1 MSVLYKAL
9 QKAEKENELR
19 QSASSASGFD
29 PQRLAASGALKV
41 TGGRGLT
48 LNRLAM
54 IGVFIVA
61 VGGGIAF
68 VMLQDSLMPPSGKQ
82 VASAPPPA
90 PPVIQPPAAPEPAAQ
105 TAVPSA
111 PIPSAPAAGT
121 AAPAATPPSTNPTAD
136 AAPPAQP
143 LAPTPASASADVA
156 ATPAVPP
163 AAPPAA
169 AAPAVA
175 TPAETQ
181 VAEAPPAAA
190 KPETPKPAAPRTPQ
204 KAEPMPTLAANSPA
218 RMLSPPIS
226 ISRSEFALAGVGN
239 QVSVREV
246 SKTARS
252 NAAAG
257 YDALIRGS
265 YDMALGFYDDALKE
279 EPNSILALLGRG
291 AALQKLGRGQDAQ
304 GAYESVLKLD
314 PENREALTN
323 LTTVAAERAPQEA
336 LTRLLD
342 LERQYATFSP
352 IKAQIGL
359 AYAKL
364 GSLPQALDYF
374 RRALALAPDTVM
386 YHYNMALV
394 LDHLGRRDQ
403 AVASYERVLASISG
417 GRGPSEL
424 SATEIERRVRFLR
437 AR

>member
-19 QSASSASGFD
+19 QSASSESGFD
-29 PQRLAASGALKV
+29 PQRLAASGALKAA
-41 TGGRGLT
+41 GGRGLMF
-48 LNRLAM
+48 NRIAM
-54 IGVFIVA
+54 IGIFIVA
-61 VGGGIAF
+61 VGGGVAF
-68 VMLQDSLMPPSGKQ
+68 VMFQDSLMPPATQ

-90 PPVIQPPAAPEPAAQ
+90 PPVMQPPAAAESAA
-105 TAVPSA
+105 PN
-111 PIPSAPAAGT
+111 
-121 AAPAATPPSTNPTAD
+121 AAPAAASVAANAPAAPATAPAAD
-136 AAPPAQP
+136 AVPPAQP
-143 LAPTPASASADVA
+143 
-156 ATPAVPP
+156 
-163 AAPPAA
+163 AAPAPATAEAA
-169 AAPAVA
+169 AAPAA
-175 TPAETQ
+175 PAEASSAETQ
-181 VAEAPPAAA
+181 VAAAPPAAA
-190 KPETPKPAAPRTPQ
+190 KPEAPKSAPPRTPQ
-204 KAEPMPTLAANSPA
+204 KTEPMPTLAADSPA

-226 ISRSEFALAGVGN
+226 ISRSEFALEGVGN

-265 YDMALGFYDDALKE
+265 YEMALGFYDDALKE

-291 AALQKLGRGQDAQ
+291 AALQKLGRGPDAQ
-304 GAYESVLKLD
+304 SAYEGVLKLD

-323 LTTVAAERAPQEA
+323 LTTVAAERTPQEA
-336 LTRLLD
+336 LARLLD

-359 AYAKL
+359 AYAKV
-364 GSLPQALDYF
+364 GSLQQALDYF
-374 RRALALAPDTVM
+374 RRAIALAPDTVM

>member
-1 MSVLYKAL
+1 METQL
-9 QKAEKENELR
+9 
-19 QSASSASGFD
+19 
-29 PQRLAASGALKV
+29 
-41 TGGRGLT
+41 
-48 LNRLAM
+48 
-54 IGVFIVA
+54 
-61 VGGGIAF
+61 
-68 VMLQDSLMPPSGKQ
+68 
-82 VASAPPPA
+82 
-90 PPVIQPPAAPEPAAQ
+90 
-105 TAVPSA
+105 
-111 PIPSAPAAGT
+111 
-121 AAPAATPPSTNPTAD
+121 
-136 AAPPAQP
+136 
-143 LAPTPASASADVA
+143 
-156 ATPAVPP
+156 
-163 AAPPAA
+163 A
-169 AAPAVA
+169 AAPA
-175 TPAETQ
+175 
-181 VAEAPPAAA
+181 
-190 KPETPKPAAPRTPQ
+190 KPEASKPTAPRTPQ
-204 KAEPMPTLAANSPA
+204 KGEAMPTLAPSSPA

-239 QVSVREV
+239 QVTVREV

-252 NAAAG
+252 NAASG

-291 AALQKLGRGQDAQ
+291 AALQKLGRGQEAQ

-323 LTTVAAERAPQEA
+323 LTAVAAERAPQEA

-364 GSLPQALDYF
+364 GSLQQALDYF

-403 AVASYERVLASISG
+403 AVVSYERVLASISG

>member
-19 QSASSASGFD
+19 QSESGFD
-29 PQRLAASGALKV
+29 PNRLAASGALKAA
-41 TGGRGLT
+41 GGRGPS
-48 LNRLAM
+48 LNRIAM
-54 IGVFIVA
+54 AGIFILA
-61 VGGGIAF
+61 VGGGVAF
-68 VMLQDSLMPPSGKQ
+68 VIFQDSLLPPGTTQ
-82 VASAPPPA
+82 VASVPPPAAPVMQPPPA
-90 PPVIQPPAAPEPAAQ
+90 PAGAPLVSDTAKPGEPA
-105 TAVPSA
+105 P
-111 PIPSAPAAGT
+111 PIAAGT
-121 AAPAATPPSTNPTAD
+121 AAA
-136 AAPPAQP
+136 
-143 LAPTPASASADVA
+143 
-156 ATPAVPP
+156 P
-163 AAPPAA
+163 AAPASTTEVPAPAEAKAAETQISETPAA
-169 AAPAVA
+169 ETPAAETPA
-175 TPAETQ
+175 AETQ
-181 VAEAPPAAA
+181 VAAAPPATA
-190 KPETPKPAAPRTPQ
+190 KPDAPKPVAPRMPQ
-204 KAEPMPTLAANSPA
+204 KAEPMPTLAADSPA

-226 ISRSEFALAGVGN
+226 IRRSEFDLAGVGN
-239 QVSVREV
+239 QVTVREV

-257 YDALIRGS
+257 YDALVRGS

-304 GAYESVLKLD
+304 GAYEAVLKLD
-314 PENREALTN
+314 AANREALTN
-323 LTTVAAERAPQEA
+323 LTAVAAERAPQEA

-352 IKAQIGL
+352 LKAQIGL
-359 AYAKL
+359 TYAKL

-374 RRALALAPDTVM
+374 RRAIALSPDTVM

-417 GRGPSEL
+417 GRG
-424 SATEIERRVRFLR
+424 SAEISPVEIERRVRFLR

>member
-19 QSASSASGFD
+19 QSGPSDSGFD
-29 PQRLAASGALKV
+29 PQRLAASGALKA
-41 TGGRGLT
+41 TAGRGLM
-48 LNRLAM
+48 LNRAAM
-54 IGVFIVA
+54 AAIFIVA
-61 VGGGIAF
+61 VGGGVAF
-68 VMLQDSLMPPSGKQ
+68 VMFQDTLMPPAAPQ
-82 VASAPPPA
+82 VAAAPPL
-90 PPVIQPPAAPEPAAQ
+90 PPVMQPPAAP
-105 TAVPSA
+105 A
-111 PIPSAPAAGT
+111 PETTAPA
-121 AAPAATPPSTNPTAD
+121 S
-136 AAPPAQP
+136 
-143 LAPTPASASADVA
+143 TPAV
-156 ATPAVPP
+156 VPP
-163 AAPPAA
+163 AAEPAA
-169 AAPAVA
+169 AEPASSAPASPVA
-175 TPAETQ
+175 TAVDETKPAETQ
-181 VAEAPPAAA
+181 IAAAPPVAA
-190 KPETPKPAAPRTPQ
+190 KPEAPKASAPRTPQ
-204 KAEPMPTLAANSPA
+204 KPEAMPNIPADSPA

-226 ISRSEFALAGVGN
+226 ISRSEFELAGVGN
-239 QVSVREV
+239 QVTVREV

-257 YDALIRGS
+257 YDALVRGS

-279 EPNSILALLGRG
+279 EPNSVLALLGRG

-304 GAYESVLKLD
+304 GAYEGVLKLD
-314 PENREALTN
+314 AENREALTN
-323 LTTVAAERAPQEA
+323 LTAVAAERAPQEA
-336 LTRLLD
+336 LARLLD

-386 YHYNMALV
+386 YQYNMALV

-417 GRGPSEL
+417 GRGPIEL

>member
-19 QSASSASGFD
+19 QSASESGFD
-29 PQRLAASGALKV
+29 PSRLAASGALKA
-41 TGGRGLT
+41 TGGRGLM
-48 LNRLAM
+48 LNRVAM
-54 IGVFIVA
+54 AAIFIVA
-61 VGGGIAF
+61 VGGGVAF
-68 VMLQDSLMPPSGKQ
+68 VMFQDSLIPPAGPQ

-90 PPVIQPPAAPEPAAQ
+90 PSVMQPPAAAELAGAAPTAPAPAAAPVTDASQ
-105 TAVPSA
+105 PAQPSA
-111 PIPSAPAAGT
+111 PVPAEPNA
-121 AAPAATPPSTNPTAD
+121 
-136 AAPPAQP
+136 
-143 LAPTPASASADVA
+143 
-156 ATPAVPP
+156 
-163 AAPPAA
+163 
-169 AAPAVA
+169 
-175 TPAETQ
+175 AETQ
-181 VAEAPPAAA
+181 VASAPSEASKADAPKTDAPKTDAPKTDEPKAD
-190 KPETPKPAAPRTPQ
+190 PSKPAASRTPQ
-204 KAEPMPTLAANSPA
+204 KPEAMPTLAANSPA

-239 QVSVREV
+239 QVTVREV

-279 EPNSILALLGRG
+279 EPSSILALLGRG

-336 LTRLLD
+336 LARLLD

-386 YHYNMALV
+386 YQYNMALV

-417 GRGPSEL
+417 GRGPIEL